1 MNGGMFEEFLQK
13 TKIEYPYVGKFIE
26 DCLPTYFNDYY
37 TLLITSEHKK
47 EMEQLPEYVEYKET
61 MLADSIISRHFR
73 EKVGNPRLILTLYDW
88 DTNCVPEFLCHTTR
102 IISIRRTPV
111 LP

>member
-1 MNGGMFEEFLQK
+1 
-13 TKIEYPYVGKFIE
+13 
-26 DCLPTYFNDYY
+26 
-37 TLLITSEHKK
+37 
-47 EMEQLPEYVEYKET
+47 